1 MDDSFD
7 WNKVIKKEAKSNDNK
22 ELGEIQGTEY
32 NCLVVER
39 GLVNKEFFYIPK
51 DLVENYDGKTVTF
64 RISEE
69 EIEEKYVNKDNI
81 FEKPTYDR
89 RSTC

>member
-32 NCLVVER
+32 NYLVVER
-39 GLVNKEFFYIPK
+39 GFVNKEFYYIPK
-51 DLVENYDGKTVTF
+51 DLVENYDGKTVNF
-64 RISEE
+64 KILE
-69 EIEEKYVNKDNI
+69 EIDKKYTNKDNL
-81 FEKPTYDR
+81 FENPPNDSNFKY
-89 RSTC
+89 

>member
-32 NCLVVER
+32 SCLVVER
-39 GLVNKEFFYIPK
+39 GLVHKEFFYIPK
-51 DLVENYDGKTVTF
+51 DLVENYDGKTVKF

-81 FEKPTYDR
+81 FDKPTYDS

>member
-1 MDDSFD
+1 MSYIKLYGRFVD

-51 DLVENYDGKTVTF
+51 DLVENYDGKTVNF
-64 RISEE
+64 KISEE
-69 EIEEKYVNKDNI
+69 EIEKKYVNKDNL
-81 FEKPTYDR
+81 FEK
-89 RSTC
+89 ST

>member
-7 WNKVIKKEAKSNDNK
+7 WNKVIKKEAKSNGNK

-39 GLVNKEFFYIPK
+39 GLVNKEFFYIH
-51 DLVENYDGKTVTF
+51 
-64 RISEE
+64 
-69 EIEEKYVNKDNI
+69 
-81 FEKPTYDR
+81 
-89 RSTC
+89 

>member
-22 ELGEIQGTEY
+22 ELGEIQGTES

-51 DLVENYDGKTVTF
+51 DLVENYDGKTVKF

-69 EIEEKYVNKDNI
+69 EIEEKYINKDNI
-81 FEKPTYDR
+81 FEKPPNDSKSKY
-89 RSTC
+89 

>member
-51 DLVENYDGKTVTF
+51 DLVENYDRKTEVQNF
-64 RISEE
+64 RRR
-69 EIEEKYVNKDNI
+69 
-81 FEKPTYDR
+81 DR
-89 RSTC
+89 REICKQG

>member
-51 DLVENYDGKTVTF
+51 DLV
-64 RISEE
+64 RIMMEKLLSSEFQ
-69 EIEEKYVNKDNI
+69 KK
-81 FEKPTYDR
+81 R
-89 RSTC
+89 

>member
-1 MDDSFD
+1 MDDSFN

-39 GLVNKEFFYIPK
+39 GLVNILDVKKRKFMLKE
-51 DLVENYDGKTVTF
+51 
-64 RISEE
+64 
-69 EIEEKYVNKDNI
+69 
-81 FEKPTYDR
+81 
-89 RSTC
+89 

>member
-22 ELGEIQGTEY
+22 ELGEIQGIEY

-51 DLVENYDGKTVTF
+51 DLV
-64 RISEE
+64 RIMMEKLLSSEFQ
-69 EIEEKYVNKDNI
+69 KK
-81 FEKPTYDR
+81 R
-89 RSTC
+89 

>member
-22 ELGEIQGTEY
+22 ELREIQGTEY
-32 NCLVVER
+32 SCLVVER

-51 DLVENYDGKTVTF
+51 DLVENYDGKTEVQNF
-64 RISEE
+64 RRR
-69 EIEEKYVNKDNI
+69 
-81 FEKPTYDR
+81 DR
-89 RSTC
+89 REICKQG

>member
-39 GLVNKEFFYIPK
+39 GLVNKEFFYMPK
-51 DLVENYDGKTVTF
+51 DLVESYDGKTVNF
-64 RISEE
+64 KISEE
-69 EIEEKYVNKDNI
+69 EIEKKYVNKDNL
-81 FEKPTYDR
+81 FEK
-89 RSTC
+89 STSDSNSKY

>member
-32 NCLVVER
+32 SCLVIER

-51 DLVENYDGKTVTF
+51 DLVENYDGKTVKF

-81 FEKPTYDR
+81 FEKPTYDS

>member
-39 GLVNKEFFYIPK
+39 GLVNKEFFTSQKI
-51 DLVENYDGKTVTF
+51 
-64 RISEE
+64 
-69 EIEEKYVNKDNI
+69 
-81 FEKPTYDR
+81 
-89 RSTC
+89 

>member
-51 DLVENYDGKTVTF
+51 DLVENYDGKTEVQNF
-64 RISEE
+64 RRR
-69 EIEEKYVNKDNI
+69 
-81 FEKPTYDR
+81 DR
-89 RSTC
+89 REIRKPG

>member
-32 NCLVVER
+32 SCLVVER

-51 DLVENYDGKTVTF
+51 DLVENYDGKTEVQNF
-64 RISEE
+64 RRR
-69 EIEEKYVNKDNI
+69 
-81 FEKPTYDR
+81 DR
-89 RSTC
+89 REICKQG

>member
-51 DLVENYDGKTVTF
+51 DLVENYDGKTVNF
-64 RISEE
+64 KISEE
-69 EIEEKYVNKDNI
+69 IEKKYVNKDNL
-81 FEKPTYDR
+81 FEK
-89 RSTC
+89 ST

>member
-1 MDDSFD
+1 MEDSFD

-39 GLVNKEFFYIPK
+39 GFVNKEFVYIPK
-51 DLVENYDGKTVTF
+51 DLVENYDRKTVNF
-64 RISEE
+64 KISEE
-69 EIEEKYVNKDNI
+69 EIKKKFTNKDNL
-81 FEKPTYDR
+81 FENSPNDSNPK
-89 RSTC
+89 S

>member
-32 NCLVVER
+32 NYLVVER

-51 DLVENYDGKTVTF
+51 DLVENYDGKTVNF
-64 RISEE
+64 KISEE
-69 EIEEKYVNKDNI
+69 EIEKKYINKDNI
-81 FEKPTYDR
+81 FGKPPNDSKSKY
-89 RSTC
+89 

>member
-1 MDDSFD
+1 MDNSFD

-51 DLVENYDGKTVTF
+51 DLV
-64 RISEE
+64 RIMMEKLLSSEFQ
-69 EIEEKYVNKDNI
+69 KK
-81 FEKPTYDR
+81 R
-89 RSTC
+89 

>member
-32 NCLVVER
+32 SCLVVER

-51 DLVENYDGKTVTF
+51 DLVENMMEKLKF

-81 FEKPTYDR
+81 FDKPTYDS